1 MEPETNMKFFS
12 AIVFFF
18 LLTNVLAQK
27 QNFRSK
33 SELGVLLGGSYYI
46 GDLNQYNHFK
56 NTKPALGVVYRY
68 NVNPRLAFRANVLY
82 GNVTAFDS
90 QSGNATL
97 QNRNLS
103 FSSEIYEFSVGTEF
117 SYFPFQ
123 IGHPRY
129 KASAY
134 LLAEIGVFQMNP
146 TTKVN
151 NDVIELQS
159 LGTEG
164 QGTSLSSEGPY
175 SKTQL
180 CIPLG
185 VGFKVSLGKRVSMSL
200 EYGIRKTFTDYLD
213 DVHSS
218 RYVNPDDLA
227 DINGP
232 LAASLSNRSLDG
244 SRFGKRGNPTTK
256 DWYVFFGGMITFR
269 LGGGARCNMP

>member
-1 MEPETNMKFFS
+1 MKFFS

-18 LLTNVLAQK
+18 LLTHVTAQR
-27 QNFRSK
+27 QNFKTR
-33 SELGVLLGGSYYI
+33 SELGVLFGGSYYI
-46 GDLNQYNHFK
+46 GDLNQYAHFK
-56 NTKPALGVVYRY
+56 NTKLAFGAIYRY

-82 GNVTAFDS
+82 GNVEGYDS
-90 QSGNATL
+90 QSRNAVL
-97 QNRNLS
+97 KNRNLS

-123 IGHPRY
+123 IGHPRF

-134 LLAEIGVFQMNP
+134 LLAEIGIFQMNP

-151 NDVIELQS
+151 NKVIELQS

-164 QGTSLSSEGPY
+164 QGTSLSSKGPY

-185 VGFKVSLGKRVSMSL
+185 VGFKVSLGKRVSLSL

-213 DVHSS
+213 DVHSN

-227 DINGP
+227 SINGP

-244 SRFGKRGNPTTK
+244 SRYDKRGNPTTK
-256 DWYVFFGGMITFR
+256 DWYAFFGGMITFK
-269 LGGGARCNMP
+269 LGGPARCNQPG